1 MSNSTTITANM
12 PPRAARR
19 VWVAL
24 LLGLFV
30 PALAMVF
37 IISIAPEIVFDT
49 DAAKIVAKTSLQLAW
64 SEHKN
69 WYLWIMGGVIVFP
82 FLLSFDKR
90 VHFYRKW
97 QFVLPA
103 VLANA
108 AFFIPWDVYYTHIN
122 VWGFN
127 DRYFDGTLLGLPYGE
142 WLFFIVVPYA
152 CVFVHECLTVYIRP
166 DLLQTLDKVLSYAL
180 IAIFFAVGIIF
191 YQKIYTAWAFLLSG
205 GLLLAHYIAVPNTYR
220 TRFYL
225 SFVVC
230 LLPFLITNGI
240 LTGAV
245 NQEPIVIY
253 NDAHNLSSV
262 LGFRMITIPVDDLA
276 YGFLLLFVPI
286 VIFEELRQAANRNT
300 NIETL

>member
-1 MSNSTTITANM
+1 MSNSMHLRADT
-12 PPRAARR
+12 PPRAARS

-24 LLGLFV
+24 FLGLFL

-37 IISIAPEIVFDT
+37 IIAATPDMVFDT
-49 DAAKIVAKTSLQLAW
+49 QAAKIVAKTSWQLAW
-64 SEHKN
+64 SEHKY
-69 WYLWIMGGVIVFP
+69 WYLCVNLGVILFP

-108 AFFIPWDVYYTHIN
+108 AFFIPWDAYYTHIG

-127 DRYFDGTLLGLPYGE
+127 DRYFEGTLLGLPYGE
-142 WLFFIVVPYA
+142 WLFFITVPYA
-152 CVFVHECLTVYIRP
+152 CVFAHECLTEYIRP
-166 DLLQTLDKVLSYAL
+166 DLLQSLDKLLTFAL
-180 IAIFFAVGIIF
+180 IALFFVVGIIF

-225 SFVVC
+225 SYVVC

-245 NQEPIVIY
+245 NEEPIVIY
-253 NDAHNLSSV
+253 NDVHNLSSV

-300 NIETL
+300 NIKTL